1 MEHHKIV
8 AKYWRDSL
16 IDNQFSHG
24 KYKSSDLIKTF
35 VLNRKSAFFKVNE
48 KNVLKGLPSF
58 ENGMVE
64 TSYIPFAYKKIT
76 NYNSQEKN
84 YLPEIILPVRFK
96 VLVSEN
102 GFIYPIEKPV
112 IPRDLLLPLDKD
124 DFFIG
129 SMEDYDLFIAQNDIP
144 LFEFSEAHEW
154 EKYYSESIES
164 QYRDG
169 LVNYLRENSLIDGAQ
184 ITDDY
189 KKQMKVLSQKEGFSE
204 ALNKYNEKWDETI
217 EDKLTNDL
225 AFKKSV
231 ESYIAKWDDFFQSIE
246 QLLDKVVQ
254 SKELVDCYE
263 KVKFAYFTKGKLD
276 VSSKITAVYEDIYT
290 RKEDVDLPLFKNYT
304 TIEEEREI
312 SIVNS
317 DAYFS
322 KRLGHN
328 NDIYPLADAQRTAV
342 SALIAAKQGEI
353 LPVNGPPGTGKT
365 TMLLSV
371 VACLWI
377 ENAVKGNDPPVII
390 ANSTNNQ
397 AVTNIIDAFAKDF
410 SKGTGD
416 FAGRWIDGI
425 DSFGSYFVSSKRS
438 VEAEEKGYMTEDVI
452 KKMET
457 EDFYLKAKHSFLEK
471 SRKTF
476 QDNNITIEESVQK
489 LHELLLKE
497 KCLLEN
503 IEEAYQNYHTS
514 GEQIRKA
521 FSVDY
526 TDEVSIVN
534 LGKTLLEN
542 KKEIA
547 VIEDKWEQYL
557 STESLFLS
565 VFSFL
570 TFVRKKR
577 NLKAKIYAKEN
588 HFFQYFHI
596 DNMDAE
602 RFLSIIED
610 EKAIVSASIQKYD
623 AFKKA
628 SEEYVMALNEL
639 ESGIPPN
646 QSL

>member
-312 SIVNS
+312 PIVNS

-471 SRKTF
+471 S
-476 QDNNITIEESVQK
+476 
-489 LHELLLKE
+489 
-497 KCLLEN
+497 
-503 IEEAYQNYHTS
+503 
-514 GEQIRKA
+514 
-521 FSVDY
+521 
-526 TDEVSIVN
+526 
-534 LGKTLLEN
+534 
-542 KKEIA
+542 
-547 VIEDKWEQYL
+547 
-557 STESLFLS
+557 
-565 VFSFL
+565 
-570 TFVRKKR
+570 
-577 NLKAKIYAKEN
+577 
-588 HFFQYFHI
+588 
-596 DNMDAE
+596 
-602 RFLSIIED
+602 
-610 EKAIVSASIQKYD
+610 
-623 AFKKA
+623 
-628 SEEYVMALNEL
+628 
-639 ESGIPPN
+639 
-646 QSL
+646 

>member
-1 MEHHKIV
+1 MEHHKRV
-8 AKYWRDSL
+8 AKYWRDCL
-16 IDNQFSHG
+16 INNQFSRG
-24 KYKSSDLIKTF
+24 KYKSEDLTKTF

-48 KNVLKGLPSF
+48 KNVLNGLSSF
-58 ENGMVE
+58 ENGTVE

-76 NYNSQEKN
+76 NHNRYEKD
-84 YLPEIILPVRFK
+84 YRPEIFFPIVFK
-96 VLVSEN
+96 ALVSEN

-169 LVNYLRENSLIDGAQ
+169 LKNCLRENSLIDGE
-184 ITDDY
+184 TTEDY
-189 KKQMKVLSQKEGFSE
+189 KKQMKVLSQKKGFSE
-204 ALNKYNEKWDETI
+204 VLNKYNEKWDEAI
-217 EDKLTNDL
+217 ENKLTNDL

-254 SKELVDCYE
+254 SKELIDCYE
-263 KVKFAYFTKGKLD
+263 KVKSAYFTEGKLD
-276 VSSKITAVYEDIYT
+276 VSSKITAVYEEIYT

-312 SIVNS
+312 PIVDS
-317 DAYFS
+317 GIYFS

-328 NDIYPLADAQRTAV
+328 NDKYPLADAQRTAV

-371 VACLWI
+371 VACLWV

-425 DSFGSYFVSSKRS
+425 GSFGSYFVSSRRS

-497 KCLLEN
+497 KRLLEN
-503 IEEAYQNYHTS
+503 I
-514 GEQIRKA
+514 
-521 FSVDY
+521 
-526 TDEVSIVN
+526 
-534 LGKTLLEN
+534 
-542 KKEIA
+542 
-547 VIEDKWEQYL
+547 
-557 STESLFLS
+557 
-565 VFSFL
+565 
-570 TFVRKKR
+570 
-577 NLKAKIYAKEN
+577 
-588 HFFQYFHI
+588 
-596 DNMDAE
+596 
-602 RFLSIIED
+602 
-610 EKAIVSASIQKYD
+610 
-623 AFKKA
+623 
-628 SEEYVMALNEL
+628 
-639 ESGIPPN
+639 
-646 QSL
+646 